1 MHQRTGGRR
10 DFSRETT
17 TLSGELVH
25 SSRGLRMRRGKRDS
39 DKASAGRRPRWG
51 RCWLAKVLLAC
62 AETGSQTAVMP
73 IAMAAKILKMLI
85 GCRPGETV
93 GRGGGVDHEKIGRP
107 YDLIID
113 FRLSPLAQVQN
124 FIQDSTPSDTSFVI
138 PPTGVD
144 VCKAWGT

>member
-17 TLSGELVH
+17 NLSGELVH
-25 SSRGLRMRRGKRDS
+25 WSWGLRMRGGKRDS
-39 DKASAGRRPRWG
+39 DNASAGRRPRWG

-62 AETGSQTAVMP
+62 AEIGSQTAVKR

-85 GCRPGETV
+85 GGRPGDTV
-93 GRGGGVDHEKIGRP
+93 GRGGGAGHEKIGRL

-124 FIQDSTPSDTSFVI
+124 LIQASTPSDTIFVT
-138 PPTGVD
+138 PPTEVD

>member
-1 MHQRTGGRR
+1 M
-10 DFSRETT
+10 
-17 TLSGELVH
+17 
-25 SSRGLRMRRGKRDS
+25 
-39 DKASAGRRPRWG
+39 A
-51 RCWLAKVLLAC
+51 
-62 AETGSQTAVMP
+62 

-85 GCRPGETV
+85 GCHPGDTV
-93 GRGGGVDHEKIGRP
+93 GRGGGVDHEKIGRL